1 MACASGARNPFDQD
15 NASAG
20 VGQSPGTEGS
30 SSDGSTGGPGSGD
43 ASGPTTATS
52 GSDSTSMGSEAG
64 DGSPCED
71 ADDCD
76 DGDACT
82 QATCDPVIGCQITAV
97 NCANDDLCTTDVCDP
112 VLGCVHDPVD
122 CDDGDAC
129 TMDACDPAVGCLNEA
144 IDCDDGISCT
154 QDSCDGQSGQCVH
167 TPDDAA
173 CDDANACNGVESCS
187 AMAGCVMG
195 TPVVCNDGNACTQDV
210 CNPQSGACSHPAINA
225 CAHNDGCCPVGCSV
239 NQDNDCVCANLAGS
253 ATPTTSGGGQ
263 ESTGYGPSNLN
274 DGVSK
279 AQCIAM
285 GCNQCFSWISN
296 SSTSTGW
303 FQLEWNS
310 AVTIGS
316 IYVEG
321 EHATNPSCSSTSRNM
336 AAGDVQ
342 WWNGNAWVTATS
354 WVNNV
359 EDLFFEFSPPLQTT
373 RIRLANVL
381 SGPSSPN
388 SMAFEWFVYE
398 PLGCTP

>member
-30 SSDGSTGGPGSGD
+30 GSDGSTGGPGSGD
-43 ASGPTTATS
+43 TSGPTTATS
-52 GSDSTSMGSEAG
+52 GSDSTSMGSNGSDSTSMGPDAG

-82 QATCDPVIGCQITAV
+82 MDA
-97 NCANDDLCTTDVCDP
+97 CDP
-112 VLGCVHDPVD
+112 VLGCV
-122 CDDGDAC
+122 
-129 TMDACDPAVGCLNEA
+129 NEA

-154 QDSCDGQSGQCVH
+154 QDSCDAQSGQCVH

-173 CDDANACNGVESCS
+173 CDDANACNGVETCS
-187 AMAGCVMG
+187 AMTGCVMG

-210 CNPQSGACSHPAINA
+210 CNPQSGACSHPAIDA

-253 ATPTTSGGGQ
+253 ATPTTSGGGV
-263 ESTGYGPSNLN
+263 TGYGPHNLN

-285 GCNQCFSWISN
+285 GCHECFSWIAN

-316 IYVEG
+316 MYVEG
-321 EHATNPSCSSTSRNM
+321 EHATNPGCNTTSRNM

-354 WVNNV
+354 WANNV

-381 SGPSSPN
+381 SGPSNPN